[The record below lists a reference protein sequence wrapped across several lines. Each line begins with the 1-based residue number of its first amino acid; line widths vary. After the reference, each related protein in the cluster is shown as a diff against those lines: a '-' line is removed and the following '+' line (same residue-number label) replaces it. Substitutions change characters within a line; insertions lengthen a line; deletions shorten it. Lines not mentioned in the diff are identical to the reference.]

1 MNRSCET
8 CRHDLGGGYNN
19 CRINL
24 EAECAAGEYEAWE
37 PDLLR
42 NAAILGREALN
53 EATIAG
59 REALN
64 EATIA
69 GREALNEAVK
79 AGPILL
85 KQAAMAGHMLL
96 KSANVRGFEG
106 RKDEYTK

>member
-64 EATIA
+64 EA
-69 GREALNEAVK
+69 VK